1 MRKFIP
7 LKKLLLKKSLRIPL
21 IIAAGLVLIIGI
33 LSFIFFVRSHVLV
46 VTDLSFAAVYGENR
60 LRRQIQRSSLSLFRR
75 VLPVIVAEGASED
88 IVVFAINEASS
99 RPFCVIFPLRFVS
112 AARLFGLQRPGV
124 PAIILEGRN
133 IADIDDLVPR
143 GTFFRF
149 RTDTEADF
157 YAAGRFASILKGEQD
172 GKTAVFLNEHF
183 QNNERQVFRQA
194 FVSNGRTADV
204 QFFSSLE
211 EVTDFSGIS
220 CAVIAGAGAD
230 IFGRRVDF
238 PVILFSWLSPE
249 MTPTS
254 VVVIFNDSPW
264 VQTVPAVRMAASGI
278 KNGEIASK
286 ILILSSRIAD
296 NGVLRRLRS
305 R

>member
-1 MRKFIP
+1 MWKFIP
-7 LKKLLLKKSLRIPL
+7 LKKLRRMPL
-21 IIAAGLVLIIGI
+21 IITASMVLIIGI
-33 LSFIFFVRSHVLV
+33 LGFAFYIRSPVLV
-46 VTDLSFAAVYGENR
+46 VSDLSFVGIYGESR
-60 LRRQIQRSSLSLFRR
+60 LRRQVIRSSLSLFRR
-75 VLPVIVAEGASED
+75 VLPVKVADGASDD
-88 IVVFAINEASS
+88 IITFAINEASS
-99 RPFCVIFPLRFVS
+99 RPFCVIFPLRFAH
-112 AARLFGLQRPGV
+112 AARLFGLQRPEV
-124 PAIILEGRN
+124 RAIILEGRN
-133 IADIDDLVPR
+133 VADIDHIVPT

-157 YAAGRFASILKGEQD
+157 YAAGRFAAILKGEQG
-172 GKTAVFLNEHF
+172 GKTAVFLNQHF

-194 FVSNGRTADV
+194 FFDNGRTADV

-211 EVTDFSGIS
+211 EVIDFSDIS

-230 IFGRRVDF
+230 IFGRRLDF
-238 PVILFSWLSPE
+238 PVIFFSWMNPE
-249 MTPTS
+249 MTPNS

-305 R
+305 Q